1 MTEIEDR
8 IKRLSEPFDQAMI
21 QYKPKGGR
29 QMAFVSHGLVNKR
42 LNKEAPGWSSRII
55 ASGVDVTQNPKG
67 GLLYTAD
74 VTLELTVAGVTRAE
88 VGTNN
93 QPVADRGQALKS
105 AASDALKRAAMRFGV
120 ALDLWESL
128 DEQDEDAHYAATPR
142 AGTTPGRE
150 PAPRSTPQRPTPSDR
165 PAATPNAAGP
175 PSAVTPAEEAR
186 LMGRLDKV
194 DAHYNGDKG
203 DNGGAKAA
211 KRVPTFAEARQY
223 ALDETI
229 SAKGR
234 LRAATIALELAGSLD
249 ELADTY
255 SKVMALPER
264 QGLQETYETRH
275 KALKELDAV
284 PL

>member
-8 IKRLSEPFDQAMI
+8 VKRLSEPFDQAVI

-29 QMAFVSHGLVNKR
+29 QTPFVSHGLVNKR
-42 LNKEAPGWSSRII
+42 LNKEAPGWSSRIV
-55 ASGVDVTQNPKG
+55 ATGVDVTQNPKG

-93 QPVADRGQALKS
+93 QPVPDRGQALKS

-128 DEQDEDAHYAATPR
+128 DEQDEDAHYATTPR

-165 PAATPNAAGP
+165 PAAVPSAAGP
-175 PSAVTPAEEAR
+175 PSPGKATAEE
-186 LMGRLDKV
+186 LEELS
-194 DAHYNGDKG
+194 
-203 DNGGAKAA
+203 AA
-211 KRVPTFAEARQY
+211 DFGWTEFWSWARQRGY
-223 ALDETI
+223 SDRTSLD
-229 SAKGR
+229 AAVGR
-234 LRAATIALELAGSLD
+234 STQGMTPVEIRAALR
-249 ELADTY
+249 
-255 SKVMALPER
+255 KVV
-264 QGLQETYETRH
+264 
-275 KALKELDAV
+275 V
-284 PL
+284 PA